1 MLMFL
6 SSCYA
11 LGSLP
16 CCTKFNSGLK
26 IDQLNENRLIVMSL
40 YTLGI
45 KNWNGM
51 KHTPSYAIVLIV
63 A

>member
-1 MLMFL
+1 MFL

-11 LGSLP
+11 LRSLP

-26 IDQLNENRLIVMSL
+26 IDQLNENRLIVMFL

-45 KNWNGM
+45 KN
-51 KHTPSYAIVLIV
+51 
-63 A
+63 

>member
-1 MLMFL
+1 MFL
-6 SSCYA
+6 RSCYA

-26 IDQLNENRLIVMSL
+26 IDQLNENCLIVMFFL

-45 KNWNGM
+45 KNWN
-51 KHTPSYAIVLIV
+51 KSQHTPPYAAVLIV